1 MHQSLFLRIG
11 DQVLHHNYPQ
21 WGVGVV
27 IEERTSTLSGGASIV
42 RISFRDGVDRSFMND
57 LNNYNCCYYAGV
69 RRYDHSVAGH
79 RGRKN

>member
-1 MHQSLFLRIG
+1 MPQSLFLRIG
-11 DQVLHHNYPQ
+11 DEVVHHNFPQ

-42 RISFRDGVDRSFMND
+42 RISFRDGQERCFMND

-69 RRYDHSVAGH
+69 RRYESSPAAQRNH
-79 RGRKN
+79 RF